1 MRWLNNITNSMDK
14 NLSKLQELKEDR
26 EAWHAVVH
34 GITESRTQLSD
45 WLTATSKGTSLVVQG
60 LRLHA
65 SNAGGVGSISGWG
78 RKMPCDQKNKNS

>member
-1 MRWLNNITNSMDK
+1 MDM
-14 NLSKLQELKEDR
+14 NWSKLQELEEDR

-34 GITESRTQLSD
+34 GITKSRTRLND
-45 WLTATSKGTSLVVQG
+45 WLTETPKGTSLVVQE

-78 RKMPCDQKNKNS
+78 RKIPRALRPKE